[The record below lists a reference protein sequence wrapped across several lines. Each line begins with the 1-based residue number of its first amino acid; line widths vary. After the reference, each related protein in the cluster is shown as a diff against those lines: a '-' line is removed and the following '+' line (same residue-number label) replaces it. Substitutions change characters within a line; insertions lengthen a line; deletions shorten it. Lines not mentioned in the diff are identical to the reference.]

1 MHLLAR
7 EEIGL
12 RCLLRVASRHGHG
25 PVSISAVA
33 GAEGLSNEYAAKI
46 LRCLRL
52 GGLLSSTRGAS
63 GGYRLARPPEA
74 ITVWQAIRILDRD
87 SLPESYC
94 DCSPGERSDC
104 ARTTGCAIQSLW
116 RRVGESLRVTLEGI
130 TLASLLDEV
139 AEGVEQELEQETS
152 LLVVDRAATRPIV
165 NG

>member
-12 RCLLRVASRHGHG
+12 RCLLRVASRYGRG

-33 GAEGLSNEYAAKI
+33 SAEGLSNEYAAKI

-52 GGLLSSTRGAS
+52 GGLVTSTRGAS

-74 ITVWQAIRILDRD
+74 ITVWQAIQVLDRD

-94 DCSPGERSDC
+94 ECRPGERSDC

-116 RRVGESLRVTLEGI
+116 RRVGESLRMTLEGI
-130 TLASLLDEV
+130 TFASLLDEV
-139 AEGVEQELEQETS
+139 EEQAS
-152 LLVVDRAATRPIV
+152 LPVIDGPGTRPAL
-165 NG
+165 NP